1 MKKDGEANHSFD
13 KTLLSLTLLIAV
25 IGFSFF
31 VSASLGI
38 FATNSSKFYNILVN
52 QSIFLI
58 AGTAALFVTIKVL
71 QYDVLRRYAL
81 YIFSFALL
89 LCFLV
94 YIPGLGFSHGGAT
107 RWLNLGFTTFQTGEL
122 LKIAAVIYC
131 AGWFSIFK
139 HKIHI
144 ARYGLIPLCF
154 ILGFSG
160 IALLL
165 QPDTD
170 TFLVLAVAC
179 VAIYLAAGAPWKNI
193 FVLIGL
199 GLALIVGLIMARP
212 YVLDRIMTFVNS
224 EGTDLQGSGYQAYQS
239 LLTVGSGGIVGQGI
253 GQSVQKFGF
262 LPEPAGDSIFAV
274 IAEET
279 GLIGSSIILFL
290 YLLFFLR
297 VVYIAR
303 RAEDTFG
310 GLLTL
315 GIGILILVQ
324 AFLNIGSMIGIIPLS
339 GLPLPLISHGGTALF
354 LTLVQIGIVLAISKN
369 TRTL

>member
-1 MKKDGEANHSFD
+1 MKNVSGHAFD
-13 KTLLSLTLLIAV
+13 KILLTLTLIITV

-38 FATNSSKFYNILVN
+38 FAVNSAKFYSILVN
-52 QSIFLI
+52 QSTFLVLGV
-58 AGTAALFVTIKVL
+58 AGLFVTAKL
-71 QYDVLRRYAL
+71 FPYELLRRYAL
-81 YIFSFALL
+81 PIFTLGLL

-94 YIPGLGFSHGGAT
+94 FVPGLGFSHGGAT
-107 RWLNLGFTTFQTGEL
+107 RWINLGFTTFQTGEF
-122 LKIAAVIYC
+122 LKIAAIIYC

-139 HKIHI
+139 HKIKDS
-144 ARYGLIPLCF
+144 RYGLIPLCC
-154 ILGFSG
+154 IIGLSG

-170 TFLVLAVAC
+170 TFMVLAVAC
-179 VAIYLAAGAPWKNI
+179 IAIYFAAGAPWRNLFI
-193 FVLIGL
+193 LGGL
-199 GLALIVGLIMARP
+199 GLTLIVGLVLARP
-212 YVLDRIMTFVNS
+212 YILSRLLTFVD
-224 EGTDLQGSGYQAYQS
+224 GTSVDVRGAGYQAYQS

-279 GLIGSSIILFL
+279 GLIGSTILLLL

-297 VVYIAR
+297 IVYIAR
-303 RAEDTFG
+303 RAENTFG
-310 GLLTL
+310 GLLAL

-324 AFLNIGSMIGIIPLS
+324 AFLNIGSMIGIVPLS
-339 GLPLPLISHGGTALF
+339 GLPLPLVSHGGTALF
-354 LTLVQIGIVLAISKN
+354 LTLIQIGIILNISKN
-369 TRTL
+369 IRTI

>member
-1 MKKDGEANHSFD
+1 MKKVVETHAFD
-13 KTLLSLTLLIAV
+13 KILLTLTLLISC

-38 FATNSSKFYNILVN
+38 FATNSVKFYSILVN

-58 AGTAALFVTIKVL
+58 TGILGLFVVAKFLPYEILK
-71 QYDVLRRYAL
+71 RYAL
-81 YIFSFALL
+81 YIFSGALFI
-89 LCFLV
+89 CFLV
-94 YIPGLGFSHGGAT
+94 FVPGLGFEHGGAK
-107 RWLNLGFTTFQTGEL
+107 RWINLGITTFQTGEL

-139 HKIHI
+139 HKIQY
-144 ARYGLIPLCF
+144 ARYGLIPLCI
-154 ILGFSG
+154 ILGLSAF
-160 IALLL
+160 ALLL

-170 TFLVLAVAC
+170 TFIVLAVAC
-179 VAIYLAAGAPWKNI
+179 VSVYIAAGAPWKNI
-193 FVLIGL
+193 FLLGGFGAALLAGL
-199 GLALIVGLIMARP
+199 VAMRP
-212 YVLDRIMTFVNS
+212 YLLSRLLTFVNGS
-224 EGTDLQGSGYQAYQS
+224 ATDVYGSGYQAYQS
-239 LLTVGSGGIVGQGI
+239 LLAVGSGGIVGQGI

-279 GLIGSSIILFL
+279 GLIGSSVLLVL

-297 VVYIAR
+297 IIYIAR
-303 RAEDTFG
+303 RSENIFG
-310 GLLTL
+310 GLLAI

-339 GLPLPLISHGGTALF
+339 GLPLPLVSHGGTALF
-354 LTLVQIGIVLAISKN
+354 LTLIQIGIVLAISKN
-369 TRTL
+369 IRTI

>member
-1 MKKDGEANHSFD
+1 MKKDITAHAFD
-13 KTLLSLTLLIAV
+13 KTLLSLTLLIA
-25 IGFSFF
+25 IMGFSFF

-38 FATNSSKFYNILVN
+38 FAVNSSKFYNILVN
-52 QSIFLI
+52 QSIFFVT
-58 AGTAALFVTIKVL
+58 GTAALFVTVKIVRYEL
-71 QYDVLRRYAL
+71 LRRYAL
-81 YIFSFALL
+81 YIFGFALL

-94 YIPGLGFSHGGAT
+94 YVPGLGFSHGGAT
-107 RWLNLGFTTFQTGEL
+107 RWLYLGFTTFQTGEL

-144 ARYGLIPLCF
+144 PQYGLIPLCF

-179 VAIYLAAGAPWKNI
+179 VAVYLAAGAPWKNI
-193 FVLIGL
+193 FVLILLGVVLLGGL
-199 GLALIVGLIMARP
+199 VAARP
-212 YVLDRIMTFVNS
+212 YILDRIMTFVNGS
-224 EGTDLQGSGYQAYQS
+224 DTDLQGSGYQAYQS

-279 GLIGSSIILFL
+279 GLIGSSILLLL

-303 RAEDTFG
+303 RAENAFG
-310 GLLTL
+310 GLLSL
-315 GIGILILVQ
+315 GIGILILAQ
-324 AFLNIGSMIGIIPLS
+324 ALLNIGSMIGIVPLS
-339 GLPLPLISHGGTALF
+339 GLPLPLVSHGGTALF
-354 LTLVQIGIVLAISKN
+354 LTLVQVGIILAISKN
-369 TRTL
+369 TRTI

>member
-1 MKKDGEANHSFD
+1 MKSVPIHTFD
-13 KTLLSLTLLIAV
+13 KILLTLTLIITV

-38 FATNSSKFYNILVN
+38 FAVNSAKFYSILVN
-52 QSIFLI
+52 QSTLLVLGV
-58 AGTAALFVTIKVL
+58 AGLFATAKLFPYEL
-71 QYDVLRRYAL
+71 LRRYAL
-81 YIFSFALL
+81 PIFTLGLL

-94 YIPGLGFSHGGAT
+94 FVPGLGFSHGGAT
-107 RWLNLGFTTFQTGEL
+107 RWINLGFTTFQTGEF

-139 HKIHI
+139 HKIKDPK
-144 ARYGLIPLCF
+144 YGLIPLCC
-154 ILGFSG
+154 ILGLSG
-160 IALLL
+160 VALLL

-170 TFLVLAVAC
+170 TFMVLAVAC
-179 VAIYLAAGAPWKNI
+179 VAIYFAAGAPWRNLFI
-193 FVLIGL
+193 LGGL
-199 GLALIVGLIMARP
+199 GLILIVGLVLARP
-212 YVLDRIMTFVNS
+212 YILSRLLTFVD
-224 EGTDLQGSGYQAYQS
+224 GTSVDVRGAGYQAYQS

-279 GLIGSSIILFL
+279 GLIGSTILLLL

-297 VVYIAR
+297 IVYIAR
-303 RAEDTFG
+303 RAENTFG
-310 GLLTL
+310 GLLAL

-324 AFLNIGSMIGIIPLS
+324 AFLNIGSMIGIVPLS
-339 GLPLPLISHGGTALF
+339 GLPLPLVSHGGTALF
-354 LTLVQIGIVLAISKN
+354 LTLIQIGIILNISKN
-369 TRTL
+369 IRTI

>member
-1 MKKDGEANHSFD
+1 MKNIETPSFD
-13 KTLLSLTLLIAV
+13 KILLTLTLLITI

-38 FATNSSKFYNILVN
+38 FAVNSAKFYSILFN

-58 AGTAALFVTIKVL
+58 LGVVALFLTAKL
-71 QYDVLRRYAL
+71 LPYELLRRYAL
-81 YIFSFALL
+81 PIFGIGLL

-94 YIPGLGFSHGGAT
+94 FVPGLGFSHGGAT
-107 RWLNLGFTTFQTGEL
+107 RWINLGFTTFQTGEF
-122 LKIAAVIYC
+122 LKISAIVYC

-139 HKIHI
+139 HKINEPK
-144 ARYGLIPLCF
+144 YGIIPLCI
-154 ILGFSG
+154 ILGLSG
-160 IALLL
+160 LALLL

-170 TFLVLAVAC
+170 TFMVLAVAC
-179 VAIYLAAGAPWKNI
+179 VVIYFASGARWKNI
-193 FVLIGL
+193 FILGGL
-199 GLALIVGLIMARP
+199 GLILVTGLVLARP
-212 YVLDRIMTFVNS
+212 YILSRLLTFVDDS
-224 EGTDLQGSGYQAYQS
+224 SVDLRGAGYQANQS
-239 LLTVGSGGIVGQGI
+239 LLTVGSGGIGGQGI

-279 GLIGSSIILFL
+279 GLIGSTILLIL

-297 VVYIAR
+297 IVYIAR
-303 RAEDTFG
+303 RSENTFG
-310 GLLTL
+310 GLLAL

-324 AFLNIGSMIGIIPLS
+324 ALLNIGSMIGLVPLS

-354 LTLVQIGIVLAISKN
+354 LSLIQVGIILNISKN
-369 TRTL
+369 LRTI

>member
-1 MKKDGEANHSFD
+1 MKKEDVPQKFD
-13 KTLLSLTLLIAV
+13 KILLSLTLLIAC

-31 VSASLGI
+31 VSATLGI
-38 FATNSSKFYNILVN
+38 FAVNSSKFYNILTS

-58 AGTAALFVTIKVL
+58 LGIAGLLVTAKIVR
-71 QYDVLRRYAL
+71 YDLLRRYAL
-81 YIFSFALL
+81 YIFGFALL

-107 RWLNLGFTTFQTGEL
+107 RWINLGFTTFQTGEL

-144 ARYGLIPLCF
+144 ARYGLIPLCV

-160 IALLL
+160 LALLL

-170 TFLVLAVAC
+170 TFGVLAIAC
-179 VAIYLAAGAPWKNI
+179 VAVYLAAGAPWKNI
-193 FVLIGL
+193 LVLAGL
-199 GLALIVGLIMARP
+199 GAILFGGLLLARP
-212 YVLDRIMTFVNS
+212 YVLARMMTFLNGS
-224 EGTDLQGSGYQAYQS
+224 ATDIQGSGYQAYQS
-239 LLTVGSGGIVGQGI
+239 LLTVGSGGITGQGI

-279 GLIGSSIILFL
+279 GLVGSSILLLL

-303 RAEDTFG
+303 RAENAFG
-310 GLLTL
+310 GLLAI
-315 GIGILILVQ
+315 GIGILILAQ

-339 GLPLPLISHGGTALF
+339 GLPLPLVSHGGTALF
-354 LTLVQIGIVLAISKN
+354 LTLIQIGIVLAISKN
-369 TRTL
+369 TRTI

>member
-1 MKKDGEANHSFD
+1 MKKIGDTNTFD
-13 KTLLSLTLLIAV
+13 KILLTLTLIITT

-31 VSASLGI
+31 VSAALGI
-38 FATNSSKFYNILVN
+38 FAKDSAKFYNILVN
-52 QSIFLI
+52 QSVFVVTGIF
-58 AGTAALFVTIKVL
+58 ALFVTAKFL
-71 QYDVLRRYAL
+71 PYELLRRYAL
-81 YIFSFALL
+81 YIFGLGLL
-89 LCFLV
+89 VCFLV
-94 YIPGLGFSHGGAT
+94 FIPGLGFSHGGAT
-107 RWLNLGFTTFQTGEL
+107 RWINLGITTFQTGEL

-139 HKIHI
+139 HKISES
-144 ARYGLIPLCF
+144 RYGLIPLCI
-154 ILGFSG
+154 ILALSG

-179 VAIYLAAGAPWKNI
+179 VSVYFAAGAPWRNI
-193 FVLIGL
+193 FILGGLGLMLLIGL
-199 GLALIVGLIMARP
+199 VAARP
-212 YVLDRIMTFVNS
+212 YLLDRVLTYV
-224 EGTDLQGSGYQAYQS
+224 GTGTTDKQGSGYQAYQS

-279 GLIGSSIILFL
+279 GLIGSSILLLL

-297 VVYIAR
+297 IVHIAR
-303 RAEDTFG
+303 RAENTFG
-310 GLLTL
+310 GLLAL

-324 AFLNIGSMIGIIPLS
+324 AFLNIGSMIGIVPLS
-339 GLPLPLISHGGTALF
+339 GLPLPLVSHGGTALF
-354 LTLVQIGIVLAISKN
+354 LTLIQIGIVLNISKN
-369 TRTL
+369 IRTI